1 MKKLT
6 LALAAFV
13 VSSASLWAQA
23 APNQARIRVV
33 HASADA
39 PAVDVYANGAIVV
52 EALPFKGASGYLT
65 ITPGSYNIQVRVA
78 GTQTTV
84 LSQTL
89 MLMGGTDY
97 TAFAMGTVRGPQPLF
112 LVTYGDN
119 LLPRPANTISLRV
132 VHAAAGAPAVD
143 VYVGT
148 PWAPVTG
155 ATPVLRNV
163 PFGAASSHLDIP
175 NGIYQGRVAV
185 AGTKTIAINSP
196 IVREPGGAVRT
207 LVAVD
212 NPGGSTPFEI
222 IALVDRD

>member
-1 MKKLT
+1 MKKIT

-13 VSSASLWAQA
+13 LSSLTLWGQA
-23 APNQARIRVV
+23 APNQARLRVV

-52 EALPFKGASGYLT
+52 EALPFKAASSYLT
-65 ITPGSYNIQVRVA
+65 VAPGSYNIQVRVA

-97 TAFAMGTVRGPQPLF
+97 TAFAMGTVSGAQPLF

-132 VHAAAGAPAVD
+132 VHAAANAPAVD
-143 VYVGT
+143 VYVGG

-163 PFGAASSHLDIP
+163 PFGAASGHLDIP
-175 NGIYQGRVAV
+175 NGIYQGRVTV

-196 IVREPGGAVRT
+196 IVRELGGAVRT

>member
-1 MKKLT
+1 MKKLV
-6 LALAAFV
+6 LAMAALV

-23 APNQARIRVV
+23 SPNQTRIRVV

-39 PAVDVYANGAIVV
+39 PPVDVYANGGLVV
-52 EALPFKGASGYLT
+52 EALPFKGATGYLAVP
-65 ITPGSYNIQVRVA
+65 PGSYTIEVRVA

-84 LSQTL
+84 LTQTL

-97 TAFAMGTVRGPQPLF
+97 TAFAMGTVSGPQPLF

-132 VHAAAGAPAVD
+132 VHAAASAPAVD
-143 VYVGT
+143 VYVGG

-163 PFGAASSHLDIP
+163 PFGAASAHLDVP
-175 NGIYQGRVAV
+175 NGIYQGRVTV

-196 IVREPGGAVRT
+196 IVKELSGAVRT

-222 IALVDRD
+222 IALPDRD

>member
-1 MKKLT
+1 MSKFVGAIA
-6 LALAAFV
+6 ALV
-13 VSSASLWAQA
+13 VFSVNVWAQA
-23 APNQARIRVV
+23 TPNQARIRVV

-39 PAVDVYANGAIVV
+39 PAVDVYANGALVV
-52 EALPFKGASGYLT
+52 EALPFKGASGYLAVP
-65 ITPGSYNIQVRVA
+65 PGSYNIQVRVA

-97 TAFAMGTVRGPQPLF
+97 TAFAMGTVSGSQPLF

-119 LLPRPANTISLRV
+119 LLPRPTNTISLRV
-132 VHAAAGAPAVD
+132 VHAAANAPAVD
-143 VYVGT
+143 VYVAA

-155 ATPVLRNV
+155 ATPVLRGV
-163 PFGAASSHLDIP
+163 PFGAASAHLDIP
-175 NGIYQGRVAV
+175 VGIYQGRVTV

-196 IVREPGGAVRT
+196 ILREPGGAVRT